1 MKNRKMLL
9 TAALFGGMVLLSSI
23 FSLQGALLEDLI
35 AHYNL
40 SDSAQGL
47 AGAVSSVGG
56 VIALAVSFFLMGR
69 VRKFGLLKVAFA
81 ICSAALAALF
91 FIPSFA
97 VFVLIWGCIGVGL
110 GFVDTLL
117 SACMSDLYH
126 GEEKKATRMMCM
138 LHMTYGL
145 ASMALPVLYSLLK
158 SWRMPWYGMYAV
170 VGGFGAVLLMFTLF
184 ASAGHEKAE
193 TSARSSFSAKEI
205 ARTVTAGALPFFI
218 LAMFFHG
225 YFLAGLNTWITSYIG
240 VTLDSGIGDIS
251 LTFLFAGV
259 MLSRFLFPFTGLK
272 TEKYICFSCILSAVF
287 LLCAVLSGNGVAAA
301 VLVALSGLAFGATIP
316 CMLNLACEGVPENTM
331 LATTPMMLSLYL
343 GEAAAPPLIGV
354 MESTVGLHWGMI
366 SCCVIMLVTALFCF
380 LAAARCGKEKK
391 HPAGL

>member
-47 AGAVSSVGG
+47 AGTAASVGG
-56 VIALAVSFFLMGR
+56 VIALALSFFLMGR
-69 VRKFGLLKVAFA
+69 VRKFGLLKAAFA
-81 ICSAALAALF
+81 ICAAALIALC
-91 FIPSFA
+91 IMPSFA
-97 VFVLIWGCIGVGL
+97 LFVLIWGLIGVGL

-145 ASMALPVLYSLLK
+145 ASMALPVLYTLLK
-158 SWRMPWYGMYAV
+158 SRGMSWYGMYGV
-170 VGGFGAVLLMFTLF
+170 VGGFGVALLIFTF
-184 ASAGHEKAE
+184 IVSAGREQVSE
-193 TSARSSFSAKEI
+193 SSRQSVSAGEI

-218 LAMFFHG
+218 LAMFSHG
-225 YFLAGLNTWITSYIG
+225 YFLAGLNTWVTVYIG
-240 VTLDSGIGDIS
+240 VTLNSTLGDIS
-251 LTFLFAGV
+251 LTFLFTGV

-272 TEKYICFSCILSAVF
+272 PTRYICFSCIMSAA
-287 LLCAVLSGNGVAAA
+287 LLLAAVLSGNDTAAA
-301 VLVALSGLAFGATIP
+301 VLIALSGLAFGATIP
-316 CMLNLACEGVPENTM
+316 CMLNLACESVPGNTM

-343 GEAAAPPLIGV
+343 GEAVAPPVIGAL
-354 MESTVGLHWGMI
+354 ESSAGLEWGMV
-366 SCCVIMLVTALFCF
+366 SCCAVMLVTALFCF
-380 LAAARCGKEKK
+380 FAAARCGKEKK
-391 HPAGL
+391 HPACL